1 MKTEKNKK
9 RNFFMSFTLMF
20 SLLAV
25 SFKFDNNNIY
35 WLWENDKPFAIFF
48 IISAIVFATLWFA
61 EGKKIK
67 TKK

>member
-1 MKTEKNKK
+1 
-9 RNFFMSFTLMF
+9 MSFTLMF